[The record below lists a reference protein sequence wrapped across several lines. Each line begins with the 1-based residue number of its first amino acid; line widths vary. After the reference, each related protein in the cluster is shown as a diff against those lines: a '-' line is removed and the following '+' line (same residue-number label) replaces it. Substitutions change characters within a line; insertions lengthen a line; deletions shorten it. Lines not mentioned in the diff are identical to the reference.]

1 MPGRREGRPCAEQG
15 HASPGVCNESPCGA
29 ATEPRGRFGG
39 MNAGWCLPRRGFP
52 GALALPNAQF
62 SRSRLVERS
71 TANRHRQ
78 WTAPR
83 GDPRSG
89 CLGCRPG
96 LPGLDVGQLKE
107 GRGVRLRQVK
117 HPTNEIV
124 PERLGLDPIEALD
137 GPGALRDLDGV
148 VQGVEEPTRGR
159 RSSDAVGVGLRH
171 GAAADPQGRHEL
183 LGRASTAVA
192 EVEDLRR
199 RFAVSGQLAPLVLF
213 AEAHDRGIAQFEK
226 LDSQGGQLLD
236 RSLPHFRV
244 PPLPLQ
250 PTQVEMKPLRL
261 NAPIKARLRRAQGP
275 PDGVRHQDA
284 GFSAPGR
291 RDIGALPPLGSVRVR
306 N

>member
-1 MPGRREGRPCAEQG
+1 MI
-15 HASPGVCNESPCGA
+15 V
-29 ATEPRGRFGG
+29 GG
-39 MNAGWCLPRRGFP
+39 GLPRREFP
-52 GALALPNAQF
+52 GGLTIPDARI
-62 SRSRLVERS
+62 SRSRLVGHG
-71 TANRHRQ
+71 TASRHRQ
-78 WTAPR
+78 GPALCGDTR
-83 GDPRSG
+83 GG

-96 LPGLDVGQLKE
+96 LPSLDVGQLKE
-107 GRGVRLRQVK
+107 SRGIRLRQVK
-117 HPTNEIV
+117 HPTNELI
-124 PERLGLDPIEALD
+124 PERLGLDPIESLD
-137 GPGALRDLDGV
+137 RPGALRDLDGV

-199 RFAVSGQLAPLVLF
+199 PFAVSRQLASLVLF
-213 AEAHDRGIAQFEK
+213 AEAHDRGIAQFQK

-275 PDGVRHQDA
+275 PDGMRHQDA

-306 N
+306 D